1 VRVDGPE
8 GGCDGGET
16 GRGWVSGGGLV
27 ILRGPALT
35 HVSPLHGTEGARA
48 GGREGGRGGG
58 WWRLSVHGAP
68 VLISL
73 VHPLPQESPL
83 DHGKRRVDKVGKMSA
98 CVHTK

>member
-1 VRVDGPE
+1 MVGFGGRVGDSKRSSAHTREPALRDERGKGSTARENGE
-8 GGCDGGET
+8 GGK
-16 GRGWVSGGGLV
+16 
-27 ILRGPALT
+27 
-35 HVSPLHGTEGARA
+35 
-48 GGREGGRGGG
+48 EGGRGGG